1 MKNMWPLSAFLSFWV
16 QHQHITEYHH
26 LSSHLNRERKKTH
39 VNDSKKKATQTI
51 NNNNRAMNSTQRKKS
66 IYWISLSFRFKIFDQ
81 TKTRKSEKRMRQ
93 STEPGGSLRKRIR
106 MRSQFHSIDPHSW
119 KILSFF
125 YQFFEL
131 LWSFFLLVYFRYE
144 TWAPLSIWN
153 SKGSNCTSR
162 CNSVPNRIPKKKFG
176 LKQQPH
182 VSFMHNLFIYSSWK
196 LLIESRKWH
205 HIGTLVQLILTFL
218 LFFTRCEPLFL
229 VYCFFLRFFGELPVP
244 LCHY

>member
-125 YQFFEL
+125 TSFSNCFEVFSFSCIFGTKFGHLWASELPKVQIAL
-131 LWSFFLLVYFRYE
+131 LDAIQSRIEFPKKSLG
-144 TWAPLSIWN
+144 WN
-153 SKGSNCTSR
+153 SS
-162 CNSVPNRIPKKKFG
+162 
-176 LKQQPH
+176 H
-182 VSFMHNLFIYSSWK
+182 
-196 LLIESRKWH
+196 
-205 HIGTLVQLILTFL
+205 TLVLCTIFL
-218 LFFTRCEPLFL
+218 FTRAEN
-229 VYCFFLRFFGELPVP
+229 Y
-244 LCHY
+244 